1 MIADVLDG
9 FFYYAKCQNIK
20 VKISYL
26 KYTLENAP
34 AVVSSKLA

>member
-20 VKISYL
+20 VKISYV
-26 KYTLENAP
+26 KYNAP
-34 AVVSSKLA
+34 AVVSSKLV